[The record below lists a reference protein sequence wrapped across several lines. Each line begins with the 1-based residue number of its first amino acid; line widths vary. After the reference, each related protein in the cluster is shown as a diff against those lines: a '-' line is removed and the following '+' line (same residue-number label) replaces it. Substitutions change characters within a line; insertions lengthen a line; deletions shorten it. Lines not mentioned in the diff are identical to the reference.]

1 MDSLTTVSSGQ
12 STCRDHLTLQPLQK
26 LRSSRGSSS
35 NLRTSRSPSA
45 SRSIEQMSRE
55 RSSDS
60 ATAAAATATLAQAA
74 GATPAT
80 SATSATTTSAAT
92 TNAGATSATSTTANS
107 NSSASSSTVAA
118 AQAAVYSG
126 GNTVTG
132 SLGSTGGVAVRG
144 FRSHSPTH
152 RRRSRER
159 QRRTHGSDQGGLLA
173 YSGLIN
179 AGAGDMTDFIVA
191 VRGGGGD
198 AGGGGGGGGG
208 GSAGTGSGLEDSR
221 LSGNEDYYS
230 SFVSDEFDG
239 SKKLH
244 HRRTH
249 ERSSSVQAI
258 DRLNTKIQCTK
269 ESIRQEQTARDD
281 NVNEYLKLAASADKQ
296 QLQRIKAV
304 FEKKNQKSA
313 HSISQLQKK
322 LDNYTKRSKDLQ
334 NHQFQTKSQHRQPRE
349 VLRDVGQGLRNVGG
363 NIRDGITGFSG
374 SVMSKPR
381 EFAHLIKN
389 KFGSADNINQMG
401 EAELQGIQSGN
412 ADVLTVGG
420 NERLP
425 QLPGMGTSTSSGGGN
440 NNNNAGTGSGTGK
453 FNSDNGSECSSVT
466 SESIPAGSGK
476 SQSGASQYHIVLKS
490 LLTELAERKAENEKL
505 KERIERLET
514 GQKEFNNLTSTLESE
529 RYRAEGLEEQIN
541 DLTELHQ
548 NEIENLKQT
557 IADMEEKVQY
567 QSDERLRDVNEVL
580 ENCQTRISKMEHMSQ
595 QQYVTVEGIDN
606 SNARALVVK
615 LINVVLTILQV
626 VLLLVATAAGIIMPF
641 LKTRVRVL
649 TTFLTICIIIFV
661 IRQWPD
667 VQDIGAG
674 LVRHLKQSLVVK

>member
-1 MDSLTTVSSGQ
+1 MDSLKTVTSG
-12 STCRDHLTLQPLQK
+12 RDHLTLQPLQK

-35 NLRTSRSPSA
+35 NLRSSRSPSA
-45 SRSIEQMSRE
+45 SRSSEQMSRE

-60 ATAAAATATLAQAA
+60 TTTAAGAAAAVATTATSTTTTAAAA
-74 GATPAT
+74 
-80 SATSATTTSAAT
+80 ATTTTTTIATSSSTSAA
-92 TNAGATSATSTTANS
+92 STTVNS
-107 NSSASSSTVAA
+107 NSSASSITVAA

-173 YSGLIN
+173 YSGLI
-179 AGAGDMTDFIVA
+179 GAADMSDFV
-191 VRGGGGD
+191 VTVG
-198 AGGGGGGGGG
+198 GGGGGGGGG

-244 HRRTH
+244 HRHTH

-322 LDNYTKRSKDLQ
+322 LDNYTKRAKDLQ
-334 NHQFQTKSQHRQPRE
+334 NHQYQTKSQHRQPRE

-389 KFGSADNINQMG
+389 KFGSADNINQMS
-401 EAELQGIQSGN
+401 EAELQGMQANPDALSAAG
-412 ADVLTVGG
+412 
-420 NERLP
+420 ERLQ
-425 QLPGMGTSTSSGGGN
+425 QLPGMGTSTGSGGGN
-440 NNNNAGTGSGTGK
+440 NNNNTGTGSGTGK

-490 LLTELAERKAENEKL
+490 LLTELAERKAENDKL

-514 GQKEFNNLTSTLESE
+514 SQKEFNNLTSTLESE

-649 TTFLTICIIIFV
+649 TTFLTICFIIFV